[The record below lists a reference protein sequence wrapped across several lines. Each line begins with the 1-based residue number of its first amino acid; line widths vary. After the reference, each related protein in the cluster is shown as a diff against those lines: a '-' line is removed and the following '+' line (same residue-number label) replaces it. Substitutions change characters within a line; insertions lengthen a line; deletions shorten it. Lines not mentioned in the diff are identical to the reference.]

1 MKITCTQENLA
12 RALSFLERATG
23 KQSTLPILSNFLLR
37 GGKGQIKLSATNLE
51 IGVVFS
57 IGAKVDG
64 EGELAVPV
72 KVVNNFIH
80 NLPSGDVVSIKMDG
94 NALSMMSNG
103 YSMRVHGLDPKD
115 FPIIP
120 EKKGNYFLSIPAA
133 ELKSA
138 LIRLFPCVSI
148 NESRLELTGINFLF
162 SEQSIAI
169 AATDS
174 FRLGEQIIYLSKENL
189 SQEYKSFIENT
200 QSLIL
205 PQGTLQEVARII
217 SPETKDVKV
226 IFEENQAFFEIDG
239 VLVVSRIINGKY
251 PDYKQILPKD
261 FSYYMVL
268 DRDEMLRAVR
278 MASVFSSQM
287 SGEMTISIFPHKGE
301 CVISSRSSEIGENKT
316 VLKGEIS
323 GGEAMEMVFNPRYVL
338 DGLNVSDA
346 KKIAFFANTPSTPSA
361 FRIID
366 DGTGKIIDTFLYIV
380 MPVRK

>member
-23 KQSTLPILSNFLLR
+23 KQSTLPILSNFLLQ
-37 GGKGQIKLSATNLE
+37 GGNGQVKLSATNLE
-51 IGVVFS
+51 IGVVSF
-57 IGAKVDG
+57 IRAKVDG

-80 NLPSGDVVSIKMDG
+80 NLPSGDVVSIETDG
-94 NALSMMSNG
+94 NALSIMSDG
-103 YSMRVHGLDPKD
+103 YSMRVRGLDSKD

-120 EKKGNYFLSIPAA
+120 EKKGEYFLSIPAA

-138 LIRLFPCVSI
+138 LVRLFPCVSV

-162 SEQSIAI
+162 LERSIAL

-174 FRLGEQIIYLSKENL
+174 FRLGEQIIALSEENI
-189 SQEYKSFIENT
+189 SQGYKSFIGNT
-200 QSLIL
+200 TSIIL

-217 SPETKDVKV
+217 SPETKEVKAV
-226 IFEENQAFFEIDG
+226 FEENQAFFEIDG
-239 VLVVSRIINGKY
+239 VSVVSRIINGKY

-261 FSYYMVL
+261 FSYRIL
-268 DRDEMLRAVR
+268 LNRDEMLRAVR
-278 MASVFSSQM
+278 MASAFSSQM
-287 SGEMTISIFPHKGE
+287 SGEMTISILPDKGE
-301 CVISSRSSEIGENKT
+301 CIISSRSSEIGENKT

-323 GGEAMEMVFNPRYVL
+323 GGEAMEIVFNPRYIL
-338 DGLNVSDA
+338 DGLNVSETE
-346 KKIAFFANTPSTPSA
+346 KIAFLANTPSTPSA
-361 FRIID
+361 FCMID
-366 DGTGKIIDTFLYIV
+366 DGTGKTNDTFLYIA